1 MAIQPIR
8 GDDSGQALR
17 ARRCPELLAELIRV
31 VNFIPPEFKLPG
43 IDEVFT
49 SQSFPTDASDQQIG
63 ESVFEAWR
71 KFLEHHFPSD
81 QFAQLYECLGPIR
94 SDRVAE
100 ISDRYNLLA
109 SAQALLMAI
118 ANAHG
123 TKIDA
128 NSHWTADIAA
138 LVIDTDGRIQV
149 KLGPLL
155 EVLKGVEAGRIRQCS
170 ECKRVFWAGRIDKFA
185 CLPKC
190 VQRRRVR
197 IWRQNYPEHYKI
209 QRVRKANAI
218 ESKASSRTKTQGGKP
233 NDCLS

>member
-1 MAIQPIR
+1 MAIQRIQAGTSR
-8 GDDSGQALR
+8 QALR
-17 ARRCPELLAELIRV
+17 TRRCPESLAELIRA
-31 VNFIPPEFKLPG
+31 VNFIPPQIKLPG
-43 IDEVFT
+43 IDKIFT
-49 SQSFPTDASDQQIG
+49 GQIFPTDASDRQIG
-63 ESVFEAWR
+63 EFVFEPWR
-71 KFLEHHFPSD
+71 KLFEQDFPSD
-81 QFAQLYECLGPIR
+81 QFAQLHEYLGPIR

-109 SAQALLMAI
+109 SAQALLMDI

-138 LVIDTDGRIQV
+138 LVVDMDGRIQV
-149 KLGPLL
+149 QSGPLL
-155 EVLKGVEAGRIRQCS
+155 EALKGVEAGRIRQCS
-170 ECKRVFWAGRIDKFA
+170 ECNRVFWAGRIDKFA

-190 VQRRRVR
+190 VQLRRVR
-197 IWRQNYPEHYKI
+197 IWRQKYPEHYKI

-218 ESKASSRTKTQGGKP
+218 ESKGSRRTRTQGGKP